1 MLRGCRFI
9 ILALAGLILIGTSEP
24 PKTGA
29 QSEQANKQGE
39 IATGAG
45 EVSSP
50 LKGAQQADETAK
62 PCAPEQPN
70 RNSDLCAQWKAADAA
85 SSAADAAWQQYYAA
99 LMGLL
104 LGAITMGAAIAAA
117 LYARRAAVATEDT
130 VKIAQS
136 AADGAG
142 NALEIAERNAGAA
155 VKLVDQ
161 AEKTAERQ
169 LRAYLSVK
177 CVTFKDDE
185 EWTEKEVISS
195 PFLSLDIENNG
206 QTPGILNEITI
217 VCHWESENAETIR
230 LLASTMPMN
239 FECHKGPP
247 MKLNIDVPAKFE
259 GSETTGILFCLG
271 NIRYADVF
279 GKPRVTPFAFRT
291 QAREPYADI
300 ALDTQL
306 AATSIIT
313 TENIRKEME
322 RRKVAAAKDES
333 KAKK

>member
-1 MLRGCRFI
+1 MLRGSRCI
-9 ILALAGLILIGTSEP
+9 ILALVGLILLGAGEP
-24 PKTGA
+24 RKSDAQPKQTT
-29 QSEQANKQGE
+29 EQGE
-39 IATGAG
+39 IAKSLQEISATL
-45 EVSSP
+45 ER
-50 LKGAQQADETAK
+50 AQQADETTK

-85 SSAADAAWQQYYAA
+85 SSAANAAWKQYYAA
-99 LMGLL
+99 LFGLL
-104 LGAITMGAAIAAA
+104 LGAITMAAAIAAA
-117 LYARRAAVATEDT
+117 IYARRAAVATEDT
-130 VKIAQS
+130 VEIAKT
-136 AADGAG
+136 AASEAG

-155 VKLVDQ
+155 VKLADQ

-177 CVTFKDDE
+177 SITFKDDE
-185 EWTEKEVISS
+185 EWTDKEVISS

-206 QTPGILNEITI
+206 QTPGILSEITI

-291 QAREPYADI
+291 QEREPYADI

-313 TENIRKEME
+313 TEDIRKEME
-322 RRKVAAAKDES
+322 RRKVAVLIVAEK
-333 KAKK
+333 